1 VRKLPNP
8 IDRHVGARIR
18 MRRLL
23 AGVSQDRLADG
34 LGVAFQQVQK
44 YENGSNRISASRLQ
58 HIANMLDV
66 SVSFFFEG
74 APTGDLPQ
82 GGFSDAASS
91 AYVSDFLATGE
102 GVRLMKAFVRL
113 KNARM
118 RRRIVDL
125 VEALAGEDNDARLQ
139 TQEL

>member
-1 VRKLPNP
+1 MRKLPNP